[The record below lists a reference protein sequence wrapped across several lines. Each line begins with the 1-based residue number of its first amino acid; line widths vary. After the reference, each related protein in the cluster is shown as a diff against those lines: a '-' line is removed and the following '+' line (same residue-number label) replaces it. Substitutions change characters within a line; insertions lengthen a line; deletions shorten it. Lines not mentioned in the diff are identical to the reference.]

1 MHIKNKYKQ
10 IYKTKFKY
18 SNKTKKYIN
27 KTKINNNNTL
37 KGGRYLGEGSY
48 GCVITPAISCKNI
61 KTQNYSKTDKTSK
74 YHKTTNIDKTVS
86 KILITPDKD
95 IKKEIS
101 LSRKIHN
108 LDPNQ
113 KYFITF
119 KDACILRKIPAGRSD
134 AVSVHHYDDSRE
146 NYRLIDKT
154 MKKSLD
160 KRYCPID
167 LKLKP
172 LNLIM
177 PYGGYDLIDFLSK
190 KSDNPQFLLTRK
202 HIPENFK
209 ECFKN
214 LLNGLYKFHQIRIVN
229 RDIKE
234 ENITANYNEITKRV
248 DMRFIDFGLSE
259 HLTAEYCSNYR
270 NIYMKGTPDLM
281 SVELIICDYVVDY
294 IDYKDDKQDGK
305 KDGNIEYIFQKIK
318 KFINKTNIKDIY
330 FSIGEKNI
338 YYDMYDSLF
347 DLTKRI
353 YNELQSKK
361 LLFNYFGSQKDK
373 FNGYLQKGDVYAL
386 GLALYEFITEYIG
399 EFGSSYNSKFI
410 NVNKNIKL
418 HNLLRHM
425 INPNPDK
432 RYNVME
438 CLNHPY
444 FK

>member
-1 MHIKNKYKQ
+1 MHIKNKYKISKRLKQ
-10 IYKTKFKY
+10 SKLFKNNYIKT
-18 SNKTKKYIN
+18 
-27 KTKINNNNTL
+27 NNNNNKKKTL

-48 GCVITPAISCKNI
+48 GCVITPAISCKN
-61 KTQNYSKTDKTSK
+61 DKYNNFS
-74 YHKTTNIDKTVS
+74 KTTNIDKTVS

-177 PYGGYDLIDFLSK
+177 PYGGYDLIDFLTK
-190 KSDNPQFLLTRK
+190 KSDNTQFLLTRK

-214 LLNGLYKFHQIRIVN
+214 LLNGLYKLHQIRIVN
-229 RDIKE
+229 RDIKG

-259 HLTAEYCSNYR
+259 HLTKEYCSHYS
-270 NIYMKGTPDLM
+270 NIYMKGTADLM

-294 IDYKDDKQDGK
+294 IDYKDDKNDGN
-305 KDGNIEYIFQKIK
+305 KDDNIEYIFQKIK

-330 FSIGEKNI
+330 ISIGEKDI

-361 LLFNYFGSQKDK
+361 LLSKYFGSQKDK

-386 GLALYEFITEYIG
+386 GLALYEFINEYIG

-438 CLNHPY
+438 CLNHQY